1 MNEPEKIPSPEP
13 DANACENAFTAPENS
28 SAALLPAK
36 PISRFDLADTVF
48 AWGCLLLG
56 YLFIRFAFS
65 YSGGICGGI
74 FWALTGALGA
84 VYVKLKKYPVTKWH
98 TVVFAI
104 AEVFCLAPL
113 FSSNRFV
120 NTLAAL
126 FSYLLIFY
134 LAAAVSGAELFG
146 KDFAADMLSAVFAR
160 PLANFGKAPAAAVY
174 SFRGKNRMKNVLYV
188 LIGLIAALPLTIIV
202 LLLLSSADSVFADV
216 IDKVFFAF
224 DLDIGAS
231 AARVIFGALFGMYL
245 FGMLF
250 SIGTERKSA
259 YNPAALQKLP
269 PAVSYAAVTPI
280 CVFYLIYLITQL
292 GYFTAAFG
300 GELPQGYSYSEFAR
314 KGFFELCA
322 VAVINLCVII
332 IMQLITARKAD
343 GSSPAALKVY
353 TVVISVFTL
362 LLVASAFSKMIM
374 YIGELGM
381 TPLRIYTAWFML
393 VMSAAFV
400 LIIIVQFKRL
410 HFWRVMFAAF
420 TVMFAVLCFT
430 NVDGLIARYNVNAYT
445 SGNIA
450 QLDFDAL
457 SDLSVAAVKPVA
469 DMLEEPCDEQIRAEA
484 LDFFRDML
492 LDKSYT
498 GWEYFSIPAAQAQEV
513 FAQYDIAGSVYDIA
527 V

>member
-1 MNEPEKIPSPEP
+1 MNEPENINTQEANTHP
-13 DANACENAFTAPENS
+13 DENALPAPENS
-28 SAALLPAK
+28 PAALLPAK
-36 PISRFDLADTVF
+36 PISKFDPADIVF
-48 AWGCLLLG
+48 ACGCLVLG
-56 YLFIRFAFS
+56 YLFIRFAVR

-84 VYVKLKKYPVTKWH
+84 VYVKLKKYAVTKWH

-113 FSSNRFV
+113 FSSNCFI

-134 LAAAVSGAELFG
+134 LAIAISGAELFG
-146 KDFAADMLSAVFAR
+146 KNFVSDMLSAVFAR
-160 PLANFGKAPAAAVY
+160 PLANFGKAPAAVAY
-174 SFRGKNRMKNVLYV
+174 SFRNKSQAKNVLYV
-188 LIGLIAALPLTIIV
+188 LVGLIIALPLTIIV
-202 LLLLSSADSVFADV
+202 VLLLSSADSVFADV
-216 IDKVFFAF
+216 LDKIFSAF
-224 DLDIGAS
+224 NPDFGVT
-231 AARVIFGALFGMYL
+231 AARIFFGVLFGMYL
-245 FGMLF
+245 FGMF
-250 SIGTERKSA
+250 YSTGTEPKSA

-269 PAVSYAAVTPI
+269 PAVAYAAVTPI

-314 KGFFELCA
+314 RGFFELCA

-332 IMQLITARKAD
+332 VMQLITARKSD
-343 GSSPAALKVY
+343 GSSPALLKAY
-353 TVVISVFTL
+353 TVIISVFTL
-362 LLVASAFSKMIM
+362 LLIASAFSKMIM

-393 VMSAAFV
+393 VMSIAFV
-400 LIIIVQFKRL
+400 LIIVSQFRRL

-420 TVMFAVLCFT
+420 TVMFAVLCFA

-450 QLDFDAL
+450 ELDFDAL

-469 DMLEEPCDEQIRAEA
+469 DMLEEPCGENIRKEA

-492 LDKSYT
+492 LDKSYSS
-498 GWEYFSIPAAQAQEV
+498 WQYFSIPAAQAQEV
-513 FAQYDIAGSVYDIA
+513 FEQYYTAGSVYDIA